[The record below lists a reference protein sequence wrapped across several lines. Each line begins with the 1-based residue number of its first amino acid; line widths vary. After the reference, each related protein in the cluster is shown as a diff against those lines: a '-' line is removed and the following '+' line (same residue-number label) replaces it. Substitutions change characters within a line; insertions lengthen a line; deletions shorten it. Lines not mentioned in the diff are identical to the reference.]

1 MGRTLSG
8 ELDPSGK
15 AASPGTGNVP
25 LSVGAS
31 RARISTDT
39 CREGERGSH
48 ARVGGTRGDRGLA
61 GGVGV
66 PRGPLDR
73 CLGHPG
79 QAAMVICSSLEKVVM
94 VRARGRLRNSSL
106 HLEGQKD
113 SKSVLFVSPVGQ
125 LHSQGMH

>member
-8 ELDPSGK
+8 EPDSSGK
-15 AASPGTGNVP
+15 AAAPGTGNVS

-39 CREGERGSH
+39 CREGERGAH

-61 GGVGV
+61 GGGGRPSGATGQMSGSPRTGSHGHLLQPGV
-66 PRGPLDR
+66 
-73 CLGHPG
+73 
-79 QAAMVICSSLEKVVM
+79 VT

-113 SKSVLFVSPVGQ
+113 S
-125 LHSQGMH
+125 